1 MDLKSIIV
9 KDASLGLV
17 GGGGGRRVVILF
29 KNFMSYILVTNSQM
43 FPLLFNMFIY
53 VFYKRNTLMN
63 KNFRIYNYF

>member
-17 GGGGGRRVVILF
+17 GGGGESCDPVQKLHVLHISHKL
-29 KNFMSYILVTNSQM
+29 TNV
-43 FPLLFNMFIY
+43 PLLFNMFIY